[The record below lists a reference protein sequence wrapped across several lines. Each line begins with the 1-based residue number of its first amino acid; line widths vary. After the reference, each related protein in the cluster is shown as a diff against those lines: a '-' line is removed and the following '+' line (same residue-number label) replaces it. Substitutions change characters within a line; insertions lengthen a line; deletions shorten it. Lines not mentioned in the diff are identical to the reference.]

1 MPVFYLDHLPDFPP
15 THYAEEDGLL
25 AIGGELTPERIISAY
40 QKGIFPW
47 YNEGEP
53 YLWWTPAP
61 RFVLYPNDLHI
72 SRSVKRK
79 LNQNFFQVTTNLNF
93 KEVINIC
100 QQIPRNEQD
109 ETWIADEMKS
119 AYISLHKQG
128 FAHSIEVWKDKNLV
142 GGIYG
147 IALGKV
153 FFGESM
159 FSKQNNASKY
169 GIIKLIQ
176 KMPDLGL
183 EVLDCQMQTDH
194 MEKLGG
200 KFVHRKEFEA
210 FLPNSLEKKTIV
222 I

>member
-1 MPVFYLDHLPDFPP
+1 MN
-15 THYAEEDGLL
+15 
-25 AIGGELTPERIISAY
+25 RM
-40 QKGIFPW
+40 
-47 YNEGEP
+47 
-53 YLWWTPAP
+53 
-61 RFVLYPNDLHI
+61 
-72 SRSVKRK
+72 
-79 LNQNFFQVTTNLNF
+79 
-93 KEVINIC
+93 
-100 QQIPRNEQD
+100 
-109 ETWIADEMKS
+109 ETWITDEMKS

-176 KMPDLGL
+176 KMPNLGL

-200 KFVHRKEFEA
+200 KFIARKEFEA
-210 FLPNSLEKKTIV
+210 FLPSSLDKKTIM